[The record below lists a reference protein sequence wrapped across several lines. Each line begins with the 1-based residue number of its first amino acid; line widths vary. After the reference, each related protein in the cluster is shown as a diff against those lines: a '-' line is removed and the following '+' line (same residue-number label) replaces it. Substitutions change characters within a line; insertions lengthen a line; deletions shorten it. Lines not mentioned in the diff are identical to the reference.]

1 MNALVTAAILFTPL
15 LLQDEKARTADDL
28 DERMRGVLKLEISVI
43 GKMALPMVLF
53 MFESNHD
60 ANLECYADP
69 AVVPDPAKVTV
80 NLSGPASLENA
91 LKAGLK
97 ESKLVH
103 FVWQGV
109 LVITDEKSRQ
119 AFKEAAWI
127 GFTAK
132 DLKAHETLSRKLMTP
147 ADFEWSPDKPDETL
161 AEFAK
166 KSGVTIDAAALKG
179 VELKK
184 EGRGMLC
191 PGSTTLWGALA
202 FFSRTTGVRFEIT
215 KEGGLAAK
223 PPVKSAKSR

>member
-1 MNALVTAAILFTPL
+1 MTLLPTAALLFTPP
-15 LLQDEKARTADDL
+15 LLQEEKPQTAEDL
-28 DERMRGVLKLEISVI
+28 DKRMRGVLKLEVSLI

-53 MFESNHD
+53 MFETDHD

-69 AVVPDPAKVTV
+69 AAVPDPAKVTV
-80 NLSGPASLENA
+80 NFTGTAALEDA

-109 LVITDEKSRQ
+109 LVITDEKGRE
-119 AFKEAAWI
+119 AFTEAAWL
-127 GFTAK
+127 GFTSK
-132 DLKAHETLSRKLMTP
+132 DLKTHETLSKKLMTP
-147 ADFEWSPDKPDETL
+147 GDFAWSPDKPDETL

-166 KSGVTIDAAALKG
+166 KSGVTIDTAALKG

-184 EGRGMLC
+184 EGRGMLS

-202 FFSRTTGVRFEIT
+202 FFSRTTGVRFQIT

-223 PPVKSAKSR
+223 PPPKSR